1 MMEEYDEKLSQIEA
15 DEVSIS
21 NFIENI
27 KRLKKCAKEEDNP
40 EFVEKCDYEL
50 KILSLSERRPLSVN
64 SNQALLVDYATD
76 LELDRNDIS
85 GEQLDYYKKRLD
97 DTNVS
102 FLRYLYANF
111 LYDYAKKGYGL
122 NKYNAAKSLFKCIKV
137 LLANSDVSTQK
148 IELLLGRYLQIAI
161 RMKDLDDEKW
171 LLSKICQSI
180 YEERFNVTNLVMYLE
195 ILSKAKVPV
204 LTSNEQN
211 IRIDAVI
218 EKKMHS
224 EKNAKNYQGFRN
236 ACEAKLHLIRLRN
249 QLEELRNIQILI
261 GDSYVDEVN
270 GAELNSMKVAKL
282 ELAVQYFKEIGESGK
297 VSEIKVALKLAYKK
311 YDESGEIATLH
322 EDVEFSTDELEQ
334 IEKQIK
340 SFTDLEISDLFKAIV
355 LSKVIM
361 PDKEQIMKSAKEIL
375 KDNVLLSLIS
385 KSVIGYDRKIAVY
398 TTEEQQLEYEFN
410 KCYEISLKLTSLIYL
425 GRIFEVKQENGD
437 FNTESCIDF
446 LREGQ
451 LIDARNIP
459 IIEIGI
465 SRYFQ
470 NDFVSAIH
478 ILAPQFESTLRRLF
492 ENAGYPTTSLGSQ
505 QVQNEQTFNAFLNR
519 SDVKRG
525 LGENVHQL
533 IKFVMVDKI
542 GLNLRNNIGHGLM
555 PIETMSKENCSL
567 ILYLFLIISMYGIKN
582 AQ

>member
-1 MMEEYDEKLSQIEA
+1 MEEYDEKLSQIEA
-15 DEVSIS
+15 DEAGVS

-27 KRLKKCAKEEDNP
+27 KRLKDWAKEEDNP

-64 SNQALLVDYATD
+64 SNQALLVDYATN
-76 LELDRNDIS
+76 LELDRNEIS

-97 DTNVS
+97 DTNVP

-122 NKYNAAKSLFKCIKV
+122 NKYNASKSLFKCIKV
-137 LLANSDVSTQK
+137 LLANSDVSAQEV
-148 IELLLGRYLQIAI
+148 ELLLGRYLQIAI
-161 RMKDLDDEKW
+161 RMKNLNEEKW

-180 YEERFNVTNLVMYLE
+180 YEERINVTKLVMFLE

-204 LTSNEQN
+204 LTSSEQN
-211 IRIDAVI
+211 MRIDTVI
-218 EKKMHS
+218 EKKMYS
-224 EKNAKNYQGFRN
+224 EKNAKNYQGYRN
-236 ACEAKLHLIRLRN
+236 ACKAKLLLIRLRN

-261 GDSYVDEVN
+261 GDSYVDEAN
-270 GAELNSMKVAKL
+270 EAELNSVKAAKL
-282 ELAVQYFKEIGESGK
+282 ELAIQYFKEIGEPGK
-297 VSEIKVALKLAYKK
+297 VSESKVALKLAYKE
-311 YDESGEIATLH
+311 YDKGEEIATLH
-322 EDVEFSTDELEQ
+322 EDVKFSTDELEQ
-334 IEKQIK
+334 IEKQVK
-340 SFTDLEISDLFKAIV
+340 LFTDLEISDMFKAMV
-355 LSKVIM
+355 LSKIIM
-361 PDKEQIMKSAKEIL
+361 PDKEQIMKSAKENL
-375 KDNVLLSLIS
+375 KDNVLLSLIP

-410 KCYEISLKLTSLIYL
+410 KYYEISLKLTSLIYL
-425 GRIFEVKQENGD
+425 DRIFEVKQENGD

-519 SDVKRG
+519 SDVKKG

-555 PIETMSKENCSL
+555 PIEAMGKENCSL
-567 ILYLFLIISMYGIKN
+567 ILYLFLIISTYGIKY
-582 AQ
+582 AK